1 MVAQLN
7 KLTATSKVGLK
18 PSEGRACKTKTVL
31 KSVKY
36 EAYKVYLL
44 SKLCKVRQKYLFC

>member
-18 PSEGRACKTKTVL
+18 PSEGRACKTKTIF
-31 KSVKY
+31 KSVKQNAMINSV
-36 EAYKVYLL
+36 ESRTVI
-44 SKLCKVRQKYLFC
+44 